1 MIAAVMGKRTYL
13 GVGAVRTELIKDERI
28 QQVHV
33 TGHLLHAPYLS
44 LLLRVGVFDDQAGGC
59 ALEDKWMEVV
69 SGGEWRGVELSWVK
83 GCIECSVIA
92 YL

>member
-59 ALEDKWMEVV
+59 ALEDK
-69 SGGEWRGVELSWVK
+69 
-83 GCIECSVIA
+83 
-92 YL
+92 